1 MTTDKLFKQVLILAT
16 SAFLLQGC
24 GHDDDPIIPTPAS
37 YRVTL
42 TNLTAAQ
49 PISPPLL
56 VLHDGSYQLFEI
68 GSTASTG
75 FEIMAEGGDNSTLKN
90 EADAA
95 SDVVS
100 TIAGSAPIGPGASSA
115 FTIDAAVSQQ
125 TVGLSLAGMLVN
137 TNDAVTGVATIDISS
152 LSINESMV
160 LNAIAYDAGT
170 EANSEAAGTIPGPAD
185 GGEGFNA
192 ARDDISDQITM
203 HSGVVTSDDGLATSV
218 LGEQHRFLNPVL
230 RIEVERIE

>member
-1 MTTDKLFKQVLILAT
+1 MTTDKLFKQVLILTA
-16 SAFLLQGC
+16 SAFLLQAC
-24 GHDDDPIIPTPAS
+24 GDDDDPMIPTPAS
-37 YRVTL
+37 YLVTL

-68 GSTASTG
+68 GSTASAG
-75 FEIMAEGGDNSTLKN
+75 FEIMAEGGDNSTLQN

-100 TIAGSAPIGPGASSA
+100 TVAGSAPIGPGASSE
-115 FTIDAAVSQQ
+115 FIIDAAVSQQ

-137 TNDAVTGVATIDISS
+137 TNDAVTGVASIDISS
-152 LSINESMV
+152 LPINESMV

-170 EANSEAAGTIPGPAD
+170 EANSEASGTIPGPAD

-192 ARDDISDQITM
+192 ARDDITDQITV
-203 HSGVVTSDDGLATSV
+203 HSGVITSDDGLATSV
-218 LGEQHRFLNPVL
+218 LGDQHRFLNPVL
-230 RIEVERIE
+230 RVEVERIE